1 MLIVDFRLMMEPQ
14 RGNFNCQSTIRNQQS
29 KILGRPRT
37 MCQAHVQAPCGDG
50 RLGRPAKP
58 KASARQHKPCPQ
70 ALACN
75 HPLPVSPPRQR
86 RRRLRRPTLL
96 PQPGRSLHSRLP
108 RSKQPI
114 QRRARAR
121 QRRILR
127 ARAQKCTLSTTQ
139 LGIFRKD
146 NFFEVVLDPSPD
158 KPEKRIL
165 GPAPS
170 CQQIRRS
177 TGVLP
182 RSATPTTRDQAHSFY
197 RSPQPPSISP

>member
-1 MLIVDFRLMMEPQ
+1 MPQ
-14 RGNFNCQSTIRNQQS
+14 T
-29 KILGRPRT
+29 
-37 MCQAHVQAPCGDG
+37 HVATAASAVQ
-50 RLGRPAKP
+50 AKP
-58 KASARQHKPCPQ
+58 KASAQRHKPSPQ
-70 ALACN
+70 ALARN
-75 HPLPVSPPRQR
+75 HPPPVSPPRHR
-86 RRRLRRPTLL
+86 RRSLRRPALL
-96 PQPGRSLHSRLP
+96 PQPGRRPHSRLP
-108 RSKQPI
+108 RGKQPV

-127 ARAQKCTLSTTQ
+127 ARAQKRTLPTTQ

-177 TGVLP
+177 TGVHLTQPRRQPATKLIHSIGASRHRQFPRTARAELP
-182 RSATPTTRDQAHSFY
+182 AWSLPV
-197 RSPQPPSISP
+197 